1 MKAVLQRVKQAVVS
15 IDGQE
20 YSKILSGILIL
31 LCIEKGDND
40 ESLTWLSNK
49 VSALRCFDDENG
61 KMNKS
66 IKDIGGEVLVV
77 SQFTLAADCKKGSRP
92 SFDNA
97 EKPDVANKMYE
108 KFVVLLKE
116 SGISVKTGVFAANMQ
131 VSLINDGPVTF
142 VLNK

>member
-31 LCIEKGDND
+31 LCIEKGDNN